1 MIINRPNIYFTIME
15 NLKYSKIIKNNWEVV
30 ALIIGVT
37 IVFAL
42 IVSLVQPF
50 QFSASTKILIIQ
62 KQERN
67 LDAYTATKSAERI
80 GKNLVNI
87 IYTSS
92 FYNEVIEA
100 NSEIASKFPSDDVK
114 RRKMWEKNIKANVI
128 PETGILEVKV
138 YDVDRQYASQ
148 LVRTIAYVLVD
159 KGAEYHGGGTDV
171 EIKIVDDV
179 FISKYPVRPN
189 IIVNLSLAVIIGA
202 LLGSAF
208 VVLNEAGKLTLSKE
222 NETEGVV
229 PTNSPQPKKQVKT
242 FIKESKNPFEQ
253 RLRQTSI
260 VTMHDHI

>member
-1 MIINRPNIYFTIME
+1 ME
-15 NLKYSKIIKNNWEVV
+15 NLKYSKIIKQNWEIV
-30 ALIIGVT
+30 ALIVGVT

-42 IVSLVQPF
+42 IVSLIQPF
-50 QFSASTKILIIQ
+50 QFAASTKILIIQ

-92 FYNEVIEA
+92 FYNEVISA
-100 NSEIASKFPSDDVK
+100 NSEIVSKFPTDSVK
-114 RRKMWEKNIKANVI
+114 RRKMWNENIKVSVI

-138 YDVDRQYASQ
+138 YDVDRKYASE
-148 LVRTIAYVLVD
+148 LVKTIAFVLVD
-159 KGAEYHGGGTDV
+159 KGADYHGGGTDV

-189 IIVNLSLAVIIGA
+189 IFVNLALAVIIGV
-202 LLGSAF
+202 LLGSGF
-208 VVLNEAGKLTLSKE
+208 VVLNETSQNPLIKADENKTQPAPVKQGASKRHAK
-222 NETEGVV
+222 VLAKV
-229 PTNSPQPKKQVKT
+229 RKD
-242 FIKESKNPFEQ
+242 PFEQ
-253 RLRQTSI
+253 RLSQTSI